1 MINDMKK
8 NVDARMK
15 KCIESLETAFKKIRT
30 GRASASL
37 LDTVR
42 VNYYGSE
49 MPLSQVAQVTVE
61 DARTLS
67 ISPWEKQMVTE
78 IEKAIL
84 KSDLGL
90 NPNTAGTVIRLVTP
104 PLTEETRKDMI
115 KVARGEAEHARVA
128 IRNVRRDAN
137 TELKELVKK
146 KQISED
152 DERRGEEEVQKL
164 TDKFIADVDAHL
176 KKKEQ
181 DLLAV

>member
-1 MINDMKK
+1 MINEIKK
-8 NVDARMK
+8 STEVRMK
-15 KCIESLETAFKKIRT
+15 KCIESLDVAFKRIRT
-30 GRASASL
+30 GRASPGL

-49 MPLSQVAQVTVE
+49 VPLSQVAQVTVE
-61 DARTLS
+61 DSRTLS
-67 ISPWEKQMVTE
+67 VTPWEKQMVTE

-90 NPNTAGTVIRLVTP
+90 NPNTAGTVIRLITP
-104 PLTEETRKDMI
+104 ALTEETRKDMI
-115 KVARGEAEHARVA
+115 KVARGESEHARVA

-152 DERRGEEEVQKL
+152 DERRGEEDVQKL
-164 TDKFIADVDAHL
+164 TDKFIAEVDERL

>member
-1 MINDMKK
+1 MINDIKK
-8 NVDARMK
+8 DADARMK
-15 KCIESLETAFKKIRT
+15 KCLESLDVAFKKIRT
-30 GRASASL
+30 GRANASL

-49 MPLSQVAQVTVE
+49 VPLSQVAQVSVE

-90 NPNTAGTVIRLVTP
+90 NPNTAGTVIRLITP

-137 TELKELVKK
+137 NHLKALLKDKK
-146 KQISED
+146 VSED
-152 DERRGEEEVQKL
+152 EERSAQDDVQKL